1 MTEARTMIT
10 TMPDTI
16 QTALFTT
23 LRRIIALISMRI
35 GPVQNIKN
43 SRGQTFEQ
51 GYPSVRV
58 GLVALDPSS

>member
-1 MTEARTMIT
+1 MIT

-35 GPVQNIKN
+35 GLVQNIKN
-43 SRGQTFEQ
+43 SQ
-51 GYPSVRV
+51 GKLLSKDIHQ
-58 GLVALDPSS
+58 LELDW